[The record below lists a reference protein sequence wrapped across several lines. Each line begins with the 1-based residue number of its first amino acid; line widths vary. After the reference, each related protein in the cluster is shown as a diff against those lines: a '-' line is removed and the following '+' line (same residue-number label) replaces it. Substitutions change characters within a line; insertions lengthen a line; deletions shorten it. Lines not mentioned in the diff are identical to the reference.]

1 MSTHAG
7 DEPTGHVRRK
17 TTLPARYEDY
27 DLTGFA
33 LPTLYTEP
41 MSPHTQIPSKLSY
54 AKEQEESPLAFS
66 PLQIPGDELHSSEE
80 WSDTDPSRSE
90 KDKLKH
96 RNRDLYH
103 ANGNMHHTVTVQM
116 MQHERDALQQT
127 NQQYAQELS
136 QLKQQMQ
143 QLQIQVS
150 QQHPVSRSPPSPI
163 TARQP
168 HSGQ

>member
-1 MSTHAG
+1 MSQLGTSEG
-7 DEPTGHVRRK
+7 RLPFQPDMK
-17 TTLPARYEDY
+17 TTISL
-27 DLTGFA
+27 A
-33 LPTLYTEP
+33 LPCLHCIQNPCHHTLRYPPNCP
-41 MSPHTQIPSKLSY
+41 MLKSKRR
-54 AKEQEESPLAFS
+54 AHW
-66 PLQIPGDELHSSEE
+66 HSVLCRYQVMSFIVQK
-80 WSDTDPSRSE
+80 SGPTDPSRSE

-103 ANGNMHHTVTVQM
+103 ANGNMHHTVQM

>member
-1 MSTHAG
+1 MQEMSQLGTSEG
-7 DEPTGHVRRK
+7 R
-17 TTLPARYEDY
+17 LPFQPDMKITIS
-27 DLTGFA
+27 LA
-33 LPTLYTEP
+33 LPCLHCIQTP
-41 MSPHTQIPSKLSY
+41 CHPHTQIPSKLSY

-103 ANGNMHHTVTVQM
+103 ANGNMHHTVQM

-136 QLKQQMQ
+136 QLKRQMQ

-150 QQHPVSRSPPSPI
+150 QQHPVSRSPPSPV